1 MRALIDPRSNRV
13 CQVAEADFS
22 VSDPLFWVDC
32 DDTIVPDQHTYADGA
47 FIAPPVVVQPDA
59 IPDPVAVL
67 TQQVADLTA
76 ALVAKGTIAQEDISA
91 EAVQLG
97 AAQQVKS

>member
-13 CQVAEADFS
+13 CQVAEADFP
-22 VSDPLFWVDC
+22 VAEPLFWVDA
-32 DDTIVPDQHTYADGA
+32 TPDIMPDSHTYADGQFVA
-47 FIAPPVVVQPDA
+47 PVVIDQPEAQPDPIA
-59 IPDPVAVL
+59 AL

-76 ALVAKGTIAQEDISA
+76 ALVAKGTIAQADISG